1 MIRKPFCC
9 CWDLEGPISITDF
22 AAELANKLN
31 EKSKFKLLKFK
42 MNQFFT
48 MISNYDDYLIDAP
61 GVKESLNIPE
71 YQPGDTLRLM
81 APLYISFFNESEMVD
96 FAKKKIG
103 LLPGCKELMKI
114 ITDDWNIFIISTS
127 YSQFAYT
134 IAEELNIPKDHVY
147 CTKLNISQLKEG
159 LIDINNNIDILLQ
172 DIFKKYLS
180 NSSNLKFVI
189 EDLNRFFWKN
199 QQSDYIAVMNEIKV
213 IGGKRKES
221 AIEDISKQSKIPISE
236 IIALGDSITDINM
249 LERVKNEGGIAISFN
264 GNKFTIPRANV
275 AVTTSNSLGLLP
287 IFRQKQNIK
296 DFLTK
301 WEAYFKDFKSD
312 KKKINDT
319 LISKETKKIF
329 LKYNFLPEI
338 YDLTNKSED
347 QLNKIIL
354 SQEKMRKSVR
364 GWAGN
369 LG

>member
-1 MIRKPFCC
+1 MIKKPFCC
-9 CWDLEGPISITDF
+9 CWDLEGPISVTDF
-22 AAELANKLN
+22 AAELASKLS
-31 EKSKFKLLKFK
+31 EKPKFRSLNYK
-42 MNQFFT
+42 MDQFFT
-48 MISNYDDYLIDAP
+48 MISNYDDYVIDTP

-81 APLYISFFNESEMVD
+81 APLYISFFNESEMID
-96 FAKKKIG
+96 FAKNKIG

-114 ITDDWNIFIISTS
+114 LAVDWNIFIISTS

-134 IAEELNIPKDHVY
+134 IAEELNIPNDHVY
-147 CTKLNISQLKEG
+147 CTKLNINQLKEG
-159 LIDINNNIDILLQ
+159 LIDINSYIDILIQ
-172 DIFKKYLS
+172 DIFRKYLS
-180 NSSNLKFVI
+180 KNSNLEFVI

-213 IGGKRKES
+213 VGGKRKEA
-221 AIEDISKQSKIPISE
+221 AIEDISKRIKIPISE

-275 AVTTSNSLGLLP
+275 AVTTLNSLGLLP
-287 IFRQKQNIK
+287 IFEQKQNIK
-296 DFLTK
+296 EFLTK
-301 WEAYFKDFKSD
+301 WEAHFKDFQDD
-312 KKKINDT
+312 KNKINDS
-319 LISKETKKIF
+319 LISKEVKGFF
-329 LKYNFLPEI
+329 LNYNFLPEF
-338 YDLTNKSED
+338 YNLTNKSEE

-354 SQEKMRKSVR
+354 SQEKMRKLVR